1 MNIRFDLPSPAD
13 IPYREPLQL
22 SASVRNFHKTEYKS
36 SLRVINHIKPKDI
49 IFVNMPLQGNLLSSY
64 LADFSNFKDQRKIS
78 AFDSNVK
85 KLCYL
90 SYSNELLEYK
100 MNYLPE
106 MQQKKVQRIKGTII
120 KTGNIL

>member
-1 MNIRFDLPSPAD
+1 
-13 IPYREPLQL
+13 
-22 SASVRNFHKTEYKS
+22 
-36 SLRVINHIKPKDI
+36 
-49 IFVNMPLQGNLLSSY
+49 MPLQGNLLTTY
-64 LADFSNFKDQRKIS
+64 QADFSQFRDHRKIS

-106 MQQKKVQRIKGTII
+106 MQQKKVQRVRGTII
-120 KTGNIL
+120 KEGNQLQIHLDCL

>member
-1 MNIRFDLPSPAD
+1 
-13 IPYREPLQL
+13 
-22 SASVRNFHKTEYKS
+22 
-36 SLRVINHIKPKDI
+36 
-49 IFVNMPLQGNLLSSY
+49 MPLQGNLLSNY
-64 LADFSNFKDQRKIS
+64 QADFSNFKDQRKIS